1 MSVELWGME
10 SPFHLGLPLRLSGLV
25 ALAFLSA
32 VLLLVFA
39 FGGRRRAA
47 DETRL
52 SSARFAVWAGL
63 IVFAPFAAQLFLI
76 RLNPSTELAAPG
88 VPFLSGGTA
97 FSLLGDLP
105 WMLAAGWLGVRP
117 AIVVGLA
124 AGLARAGW
132 ETGSVLTPVGIG
144 LQAGLVAMALRNPYG
159 GWTARALR
167 QPLLAAW
174 SGAVLA
180 GCLGAGESYF
190 DSSGTLYDGLAYAV
204 SALPSEVLAA
214 AAQASI
220 AGVIVTLFRMAL
232 PEFWYRPARLE
243 APPLG
248 RTLSARMVS
257 LYALLGVAALAAVS
271 AGEWFLAQAAA
282 EDLLEAE
289 MRQAARQTAAGI
301 PYFIQAGRSMVGE
314 LAAES
319 AASLAGPVG
328 PNELLEGRLRLVPF
342 FSRLEIY
349 DVTGASM
356 ASIPA
361 ASAIPAGLEFDSAVL
376 AALAGVPQEILLPP
390 EAAGRGA
397 QMVFFSPMV
406 SSAGGPVV
414 GALAGWTDLSVNPF
428 LQPVLA
434 GLSQAAPGE
443 SFVVDDT
450 GRIAL
455 DPSAARAL
463 EGVALDPA
471 SMGRLASETAP
482 DGTRRLVLVQPVEGY
497 PWRVVVR
504 QPQSAVDRL
513 AVQISS
519 RLLGV
524 MLSVGFVLL
533 VSVYIVSRRLTRP
546 LRVMSRIAESI
557 ARGNLA
563 QPVPL
568 GGDDELGRL
577 AASFERMRLALRTRL
592 EEMDLLL
599 AASQQ
604 VASSFDLPQV
614 LPRILEGV
622 RDLTRADYVRLALE
636 PSGGAEATF
645 SAGTDPGRWS
655 TLDEQVLSLARQH
668 GRFVLENPARA
679 RAVLDQDGLERPIKA
694 LMGLPIRH
702 EAAFVGVLWL
712 AHRKPHAFSRDEVN
726 LLSILGGQL
735 GVAISNARLFQ
746 QAEQERLRLAA
757 VLEATPDAVVVIDR
771 EGRILLANP
780 AAESVLRGDPLESRG
795 KQAVEWLVPPELLE
809 LLAAGD
815 REARTTEVRL
825 DGGRMLFASAAE
837 VAGEGDEP
845 LGRVIVLWDISH
857 YKKLDTLKSEFVS
870 TVSHDLRSPLTLM
883 RGYATMLT
891 MVGTTNDQQRE
902 FVRKILDSVDQMARL
917 VDNLLDLG
925 RIEAG
930 VGLNLERLPL
940 EPVLQD
946 VVESLRPQ
954 AANKQIALRVQLEDG
969 MEPVEVDPTLFRQA
983 VANLVDNA
991 IKYTPAGGSVTLR
1004 AFQADGRQSVR
1015 VEDTGLGIAPTD
1027 QARLFERFYRA
1038 RRKET
1043 LREKGTGLGLA
1054 IVKSIVEQHGGRVS
1068 LESRLGAGSAF
1079 TLEIPVR
1086 QPARPAP

>member
-10 SPFHLGLPLRLSGLV
+10 SPFYLGLPLRLSGLL
-25 ALAFLSA
+25 ALAALSFA
-32 VLLLVFA
+32 LLTVFWL
-39 FGGRRRAA
+39 GGRRGAA
-47 DETRL
+47 EEGRG
-52 SSARFAVWAGL
+52 SSARFAVLAGL
-63 IVFAPFAAQLFLI
+63 TVFAPFAAQLFLI
-76 RLNPSTELAAPG
+76 RLPSAAELAAPG
-88 VPFLSGGTA
+88 VPLLQGGTA
-97 FSLLGDLP
+97 FSILGDLP
-105 WMLAAGWLGVRP
+105 WMLAAGWVGVRP

-124 AGLARAGW
+124 SGVARAGW
-132 ETGSVLTPVGIG
+132 ETGSALTAVGIA
-144 LQAGLVAMALRNPYG
+144 LQAGLVAAALRNPYG
-159 GWTARALR
+159 GWTARGLR

-174 SGAVLA
+174 FGAILA
-180 GCLGAGESYF
+180 GCLGAGEFYF
-190 DSSGTLYDGLAYAV
+190 GSSGSLYDGLAYAL
-204 SALPSEVLAA
+204 SALPSEMLAA
-214 AAQASI
+214 LAQASI
-220 AGVIVTLFRMAL
+220 AGLMVTLFRMAL
-232 PEFWYRPARLE
+232 PEFWYRPGRLE

-257 LYALLGVAALAAVS
+257 LFAVLGVAALAAIS
-271 AGEWFLAQAAA
+271 AGEWLLAQAAA
-282 EDLLEAE
+282 EDLVEAE
-289 MRQAARQTAAGI
+289 MQQAARQTAAGI
-301 PYFIQAGRSMVGE
+301 PFFIQAGRSMVGE
-314 LAAES
+314 LAGE
-319 AASLAGPVG
+319 AAAANVGGGGAGA
-328 PNELLEGRLRLVPF
+328 LLEGRLRLVPF
-342 FSRLEIY
+342 FSRLQTY
-349 DVTGASM
+349 DVTGAAT
-356 ASIPA
+356 ASIPVP
-361 ASAIPAGLEFDSAVL
+361 SAVPAGLEFDSAVL

-390 EAAGRGA
+390 EATGRGV
-397 QMVFFSPMV
+397 QMVFFAPMV
-406 SSAGGPVV
+406 ASPGGPVI
-414 GALAGWTDLSVNPF
+414 GALAGWTDLAVNPF

-443 SFVVDDT
+443 SFVVDDA

-455 DPSAARAL
+455 DPSATRPLELVAL
-463 EGVALDPA
+463 EPA
-471 SMGRLASETAP
+471 SIGRLSSETAP
-482 DGTRRLVLVQPVEGY
+482 DGTRRLVFVQPVEGY

-524 MLSVGFVLL
+524 MLSVGLVLL
-533 VSVYIVSRRLTRP
+533 ASVYVVSRRLTRP
-546 LRVMSRIAESI
+546 LRAMSRIAESI

-604 VASSFDLPQV
+604 VAASFDLPQV
-614 LPRILEGV
+614 LPPILGGV

-636 PSGGAEATF
+636 PAGGAAATF
-645 SAGTDPGRWS
+645 SAGADPGRWS
-655 TLDEQVLSLARQH
+655 SLDGQALSLARQH

-679 RAVLDQDGLERPIKA
+679 RAVLDLDGLERPIKA
-694 LMGLPIRH
+694 LMGLPILH
-702 EAAFVGVLWL
+702 ESAFVGVLWL
-712 AHRKPHAFSRDEVN
+712 GHRKPHAFSRDEVN

-771 EGRILLANP
+771 EGRISLANP
-780 AAESVLRGDPLESRG
+780 AAESVLAGDPLESKG
-795 KQAVEWLVPPELLE
+795 KPAAEWLQPPELLE
-809 LLAAGD
+809 LLAAGE

-825 DGGRMLFASAAE
+825 EGGRMLFASAAE

-845 LGRVIVLWDISH
+845 LGRVLVLWDISH
-857 YKKLDTLKSEFVS
+857 YKKLDMLKSEFVS

-891 MVGTTNDQQRE
+891 MVGATNEQQRE

-946 VVESLRPQ
+946 VIESLRPQ
-954 AANKQIALRVQLEDG
+954 AANKQIALRVQLEEG

-991 IKYTPAGGSVTLR
+991 IKYTPAGGSVTVR
-1004 AFQADGRQSVR
+1004 AFQGDGRQTVR

-1038 RRKET
+1038 RRKES

-1054 IVKSIVEQHGGRVS
+1054 IVKSIVEQHGGKVS

-1079 TLEIPVR
+1079 TLEVPLR
-1086 QPARPAP
+1086 QPARPPP